1 MQDEPSSRGRRGI
14 ALALVVLASLA
25 AFGAVLA
32 IWVDRQVF
40 NTANWTAASSEML
53 ERPVIRD
60 RVAGYLTT
68 SATPTST

>member
-32 IWVDRQVF
+32 IWVDRQVL
-40 NTANWTAASSEML
+40 NTGNWTAASSELL

-68 SATPTST
+68 SSTPTST